1 MYEFSR
7 ALYRGLSDEI
17 DTTICPAAHARV
29 LDCCEATIGRLAAD
43 PDFCPRPARQL
54 FKSIRGYFPLSA
66 QPHVWAVVEHHV
78 ARAGQSFAQARQGG
92 LDSVQSRR
100 ACWAK
105 IRDGSSCRREPLPGT
120 RYCPSHKQLD
130 DGVAQAAIALA
141 A

>member
-17 DTTICPAAHARV
+17 DTTICPEAHARV
-29 LDCCEATIGRLAAD
+29 LRCCEATIGRLAAD

-54 FKSIRGYFPLSA
+54 FKSIRGYFPLSV
-66 QPHVWAVVEHHV
+66 QPQVWAVVEHHV

-92 LDSVQSRR
+92 LDPVRSRR

-130 DGVAQAAIALA
+130 DDVAQTAIALA